1 MQLEILDILLLIF
14 NDMMKE
20 TVRCNFVGSDKMHSY
35 FLNNCP
41 SFCAERTIPLKV
53 QIVQKSILVQVQLNY
68 IFALLDQAIMKP
80 RMCQQIYK
88 ILGIG
93 AFGAR
98 ASRCLQ
104 IQNFI

>member
-20 TVRCNFVGSDKMHSY
+20 TVRVNFVGSDKMHSY

-53 QIVQKSILVQVQLNY
+53 QIVQKVQVQLNY
-68 IFALLDQAIMKP
+68 I
-80 RMCQQIYK
+80 Y
-88 ILGIG
+88 
-93 AFGAR
+93 
-98 ASRCLQ
+98 SRYL
-104 IQNFI
+104 IRRS